1 MNIEDVFLKQK
12 EFYNKHIIDDV
23 NYRLKKLKLLK
34 GVIKEN
40 ENKIYEA
47 LKLDLGK
54 SNVESYMT
62 EVGMVLEDLS
72 YVIKHFKKWCKDDK
86 VSTPLAQFPSKSYIK
101 KIGYGRVL
109 IISPWNYPFL
119 LSIQPLVGAIAAG
132 NTVILKPSEYS
143 INTTKVIKEILS
155 KVFKNEYVYTAIGD
169 KEIAE
174 QLLKLKFDYIFYTG
188 STKVGKIVMENAAKN
203 LVPVTLELGG
213 KSPCI
218 IDNKS
223 NVKLAAK
230 RIVFGKLL
238 NAGQTCVAPDYVLVD
253 KDVKKEFISYLI
265 KYIKEFLGDNTLENT
280 EYPKIISNNHF
291 ERLINLIEKTK
302 ANKNSKLLFGGNY
315 DKDTLKIEPTIIEIN
330 NKVLR
335 DDSKLDILNEEIFG
349 PILPIIE
356 TNNIEEAAQYI
367 NKKERPLA
375 LYLFTNNKKNE
386 EYILNN
392 IKFGGGCINDT
403 VIHLANSKLPFGG
416 IGNSGLGNYH
426 GKFSFDT
433 FTHNVSIVK
442 KSTLI
447 DLPMRYHPYTKFN
460 EKIIKMFMK

>member
-1 MNIEDVFLKQK
+1 MKIEDVFLKQIK
-12 EFYNKHIIDDV
+12 FYNKHTIDNA
-23 NYRLKKLKLLK
+23 NYRLEKLKLLK
-34 GVIKEN
+34 SVIKEN
-40 ENKIYEA
+40 ENNIYEA

-54 SNVESYMT
+54 SKTESYMT

-72 YVIKHFKKWCKDDK
+72 YVIKHLKKWCKDDK
-86 VSTPLAQFPSKSYIK
+86 VLTPLAQFPSKSYIK
-101 KIGYGRVL
+101 KVGYGRVL

-132 NTVILKPSEYS
+132 NTIILKPSEYS
-143 INTTKVIKEILS
+143 INTSKVIKEILN
-155 KVFKNEYVYTAIGD
+155 KVFKDEYVYTVIGD

-188 STKVGKIVMENAAKN
+188 SSKVGKIVMENAAKN

-223 NVKLAAK
+223 NIKLAAK
-230 RIVFGKLL
+230 RIAFGKIL
-238 NAGQTCVAPDYVLVD
+238 NAGQTCVAPDYILVD
-253 KDVKKEFISYLI
+253 KHVKKEFILYLI
-265 KYIKEFLGDNTLENT
+265 KYIKEFLKEDMLNNKD
-280 EYPKIISNNHF
+280 YSKIITNKHF
-291 ERLINLIEKTK
+291 NRLVNLIEDTKT
-302 ANKNSKLLFGGNY
+302 NKVSKILFGGKY
-315 DKDTLKIEPTIIEIN
+315 DRTNLKIEPTMIEFD
-330 NKVLR
+330 NKVLK
-335 DDSKLDILNEEIFG
+335 DDSELDILNEEIFG
-349 PILPIIE
+349 LILPIIE
-356 TNNIEEAAQYI
+356 INNIEEAAEYI

-403 VIHLANSKLPFGG
+403 VIHLANTKLPFGG
-416 IGNSGLGNYH
+416 IGNSGIGNYH

-433 FTHNVSIVK
+433 FTHKVSIVK
-442 KSTLI
+442 KSNLI
-447 DLPMRYHPYTKFN
+447 DLPFRYMPYTKLK